1 MTPQA
6 VPGLPAEKI
15 KMTRN
20 VGLSPSL
27 TAAPNTAGTRPI
39 RRTQAARGTNTTREA
54 VRTKRR
60 RATVSE
66 VSAPTAP
73 GPDAEVATEFV
84 PDFGE
89 EPELALTGVLAPR
102 KVTVSSRDAS
112 QDTLGRY
119 MNELRAYPILDRDEE
134 RTLALHYEKTQDAT
148 AARRLIGSNLRLV
161 VKLAREYQGA
171 TQNLL
176 DLVQEGNVG
185 LVRSMKTYEPAR
197 GIRLSTYAS
206 WWIRAYILKY
216 ILDNARL
223 VRFGKTE
230 AQRKLFFN
238 LRKERDKLEQAGI
251 TPDSL
256 ALAERLG
263 VPERDVISMERR
275 LAQPDLSLDA
285 PVDREE
291 SDGRSFMDRLE
302 SPALE
307 RPDWLAEAS
316 DHREQLRRTVTGFA
330 DTLKGRDRVIF
341 DERLYADDPE
351 TLQTLADKFGISR
364 ERTRQLEQRI
374 VEGLRHY
381 VVDHLDGATLAAIP
395 LAA

>member
-1 MTPQA
+1 MRSQPVRRSSAREESSVETSS
-6 VPGLPAEKI
+6 VPANQNVA
-15 KMTRN
+15 KM
-20 VGLSPSL
+20 
-27 TAAPNTAGTRPI
+27 TAAPGRKIASPAIDG
-39 RRTQAARGTNTTREA
+39 
-54 VRTKRR
+54 
-60 RATVSE
+60 RATDRGV
-66 VSAPTAP
+66 
-73 GPDAEVATEFV
+73 DA
-84 PDFGE
+84 
-89 EPELALTGVLAPR
+89 
-102 KVTVSSRDAS
+102 
-112 QDTLGRY
+112 LGRY
-119 MNELRAYPILDRDEE
+119 MDELRRYPILDREE
-134 RTLALHYEKTQDAT
+134 EHTLALHYEKTHDEN

-161 VKLAREYQGA
+161 VKLAREYQGVS
-171 TQNLL
+171 QNLL

-185 LVRSMKTYEPAR
+185 LVRSLRTYEPAR

-238 LRKERDKLEQAGI
+238 LRKERDKLEAAGI
-251 TPDSL
+251 TPSSE
-256 ALAERLG
+256 ALAASMN
-263 VPERDVISMERR
+263 VPERDVVAMERR

-302 SPALE
+302 SPSME

-316 DHREQLRRTVTGFA
+316 DHRDQLRRTVSGFQA
-330 DTLKGRDRVIF
+330 TLTGRDRVIF
-341 DERLYADDPE
+341 DERLYADEPL
-351 TLQTLADKFGISR
+351 TLQTLADRFGISR

-374 VEGLRHY
+374 VDGLRNY
-381 VVDHLDGATLAAIP
+381 VVGHLDGATLDALP